1 MIIYGVF
8 CEFYLQLYIVKEQSE
23 LDFVVHQPKEKI
35 EYYESSYGTHN
46 TAQLFVIALLE
57 LKNEVRTTLDVFC
70 KFVVRF
76 RLAFVISSQSWPWVG
91 VHI

>member
-8 CEFYLQLYIVKEQSE
+8 CVFYLQLYIVKERSE
-23 LDFVVHQPKEKI
+23 LDSVVHHPKEKI

-46 TAQLFVIALLE
+46 TTQLFVIALLE

-76 RLAFVISSQSWPWVG
+76 RLAFVISSQS
-91 VHI
+91 